1 MPAMTASA
9 AENMD
14 FSVIHRLYNWTLGL
28 AGHQH
33 ALAVLALIAFVESSV
48 FPIPPDVL
56 IIPMVLATRQRWIAI
71 AGVCTV
77 ASVAGGLAGYGIG
90 YYLYE
95 TIGRAIVEF
104 YGYASKFET
113 FQQWYDE
120 FGLMIVF
127 AAGLTPLPYKVF
139 TIASGV
145 ASLDIWSFLGGSV
158 VSRGMRFFIV
168 AGLLWHFGEP
178 IRVFIEKH
186 LNTLAVIFTVLL
198 IGSFVVLKY
207 LI

>member
-1 MPAMTASA
+1 M
-9 AENMD
+9 
-14 FSVIHRLYNWTLGL
+14 GL
-28 AGHQH
+28 AGHPH
-33 ALAVLALIAFVESSV
+33 ALLALALIAFVESSV

-95 TIGRAIVEF
+95 SIGRAIVDF
-104 YGYASKFET
+104 YGYANKFDT
-113 FQQWYDE
+113 FQQWYNE

-145 ASLDIWSFLGGSV
+145 ASLDLWSFIGGSV
-158 VSRGMRFFIV
+158 VSRGLRFFMV

-178 IRVFIEKH
+178 IRIFIEKH
-186 LNTLAVIFTVLL
+186 LNKLAILFTVLL

-207 LI
+207 LV

>member
-1 MPAMTASA
+1 M
-9 AENMD
+9 
-14 FSVIHRLYNWTLGL
+14 IHRLYNWTLGL
-28 AGHQH
+28 AGHPH
-33 ALAVLALIAFVESSV
+33 ALAVLAIIAFAESSA

-56 IIPMVLATRQRWIAI
+56 IIPMVLASRERWLVI

-77 ASVAGGLAGYGIG
+77 ASVLGGLAGYGIG

-95 TIGRAIVEF
+95 TIGVAIVEF
-104 YGYASKFET
+104 YGYAAKFET

-139 TIASGV
+139 TISSGV
-145 ASLDIWSFLGGSV
+145 ASLEIWSFIGGSA
-158 VSRGMRFFIV
+158 VSRGLRFFFV
-168 AGLLWHFGEP
+168 AGLLWHYGDP
-178 IRVFIEKH
+178 IRIFIEKY
-186 LNTLAVIFTVLL
+186 LNILAVLFTVLL
-198 IGSFVVLKY
+198 VGSFVVLKY